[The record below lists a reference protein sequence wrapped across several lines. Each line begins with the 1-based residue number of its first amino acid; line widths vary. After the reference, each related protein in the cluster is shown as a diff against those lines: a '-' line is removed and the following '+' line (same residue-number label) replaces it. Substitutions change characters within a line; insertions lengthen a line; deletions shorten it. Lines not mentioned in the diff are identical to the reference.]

1 MAISWIVYALLYPA
15 LLAAINVLDKF
26 LLEKRIRDYRSLLL
40 VIGFVAL
47 PGGVL
52 ITFFSSWDNVASM
65 QIGLGMLS
73 GVLIAIS
80 YVVYFHV
87 LSFEEV
93 SRVISIWYATPVF
106 VALFAAV
113 ILKEYLPWWKY
124 VAIVVAASGAVVI
137 GMERFTR
144 IPIMRRGFWAIIL
157 MCVLSGLVSI
167 IAKYLLFDLSIWNVI
182 GLEML
187 GVSLLALFIFSKRSR
202 TNVYQTLKSLHF
214 IVFSEYATYCAWLLW
229 AAAVALTNVSLV
241 SAMGSVQPLYVLILT
256 LLLSTFKPN
265 ILKEVFTRRTFAIKA
280 TAILMIVVGTFFVA
294 I

>member
-1 MAISWIVYALLYPA
+1 MAVSWIVYALLYPA
-15 LLAAINVLDKF
+15 LLAIINVLDKF
-26 LLEKRIRDYRSLLL
+26 LLDKRIRDYRSLLL

-52 ITFFSSWDNVASM
+52 ITLFAPWEKVTSM

-80 YVVYFHV
+80 YGVYFHV

-93 SRVISIWYATPVF
+93 SRVISIWYTTPVI

-124 VAIVVAASGAVVI
+124 VAIVIATGGAVLI
-137 GMERFTR
+137 GMERFSR
-144 IPIMRRGFWAIIL
+144 IPVMRRGFWVIIS
-157 MCVLSGLVSI
+157 MCVLSGIVSI

-187 GVSLLALFIFSKRSR
+187 GVSLLVLFIFSKRSR
-202 TNVYQTLKSLHF
+202 THVRQTLKSLHL
-214 IVFSEYATYCAWLLW
+214 IVISEYVTYAAWLLW

-241 SAMGSVQPLYVLILT
+241 SAMGSVQPLYVLILM
-256 LLLSTFKPN
+256 LMLSTFKPN
-265 ILKEVFTRRTFAIKA
+265 ILKEVFTRKTFAIKA
-280 TAILMIVVGTFFVA
+280 ISILMIVIGTFFVA
-294 I
+294 V

>member
-1 MAISWIVYALLYPA
+1 MAVSWIVYALLYPA
-15 LLAAINVLDKF
+15 LLAIINVLDKF
-26 LLEKRIRDYRSLLL
+26 LLAKRIRDYRSLLL

-52 ITFFSSWDNVASM
+52 ITLFAPWEKVTSM

-73 GVLIAIS
+73 GVLITIS

-93 SRVISIWYATPVF
+93 SRVISIWYTTPVI
-106 VALFAAV
+106 VALFAAI

-124 VAIVVAASGAVVI
+124 VAIVVAAGGAVLI
-137 GMERFTR
+137 GMERFSR
-144 IPIMRRGFWAIIL
+144 VPVMRRGFWAIIS
-157 MCVLSGLVSI
+157 MCVLSGIISI
-167 IAKYLLFDLSIWNVI
+167 IGKYLLFDLSIWNVI

-187 GVSLLALFIFSKRSR
+187 GVSLLVLFIFSKRSR
-202 TNVYQTLKSLHF
+202 THIRQTLKSLHL
-214 IVFSEYATYCAWLLW
+214 IVISEYVTYTAWLLW

-241 SAMGSVQPLYVLILT
+241 GAMGSMQPLYVFILMLI
-256 LLLSTFKPN
+256 LSTFKPS
-265 ILKEVFTRRTFAIKA
+265 ILKEVFTRKTFAIKA
-280 TAILMIVVGTFFVA
+280 IAIFMIVIGTFFVA